1 MKEIKTEIIINT
13 KPEKVWE
20 VLTDFKK
27 YPTWNPFIQNISG
40 EQKVGSKLDVSIH
53 PLEGNGMTF
62 QPTLFKFEENR
73 EFRWVGKLLVKGIFD
88 GEHYFVLSKEVEN
101 KTKFTHGEKFRGIL
115 VYFAGKILD
124 KTKGGFE
131 LMNESLKVECEKDEH
146 YN

>member
-20 VLTDFKK
+20 VLTDFEK

-62 QPTLFKFEENR
+62 QPTLLKFEENR

-88 GEHYFVLSKEVEN
+88 GEHYFVLSQEGES
-101 KTKFTHGEKFRGIL
+101 KTKFTHGEKFSGIL
-115 VYFAGKILD
+115 VYLAGRTLD

-131 LMNESLKVECEKDEH
+131 LMNESLKVECEKDK
-146 YN
+146 YSN

>member
-20 VLTDFKK
+20 VLTDFKN

-62 QPTLFKFEENR
+62 KPTLLKFEENR

-88 GEHYFVLSKEVEN
+88 GEHYFVLSQEEEN
-101 KTKFTHGEKFRGIL
+101 KTKFTHGEKFRGIH
-115 VYFAGKILD
+115 VYLAG
-124 KTKGGFE
+124 G
-131 LMNESLKVECEKDEH
+131 NS
-146 YN
+146 

>member
-1 MKEIKTEIIINT
+1 MKEIKTEIIIDS

-20 VLTDFKK
+20 VLTDFEN

-62 QPTLFKFEENR
+62 KPTLLKFEENR
-73 EFRWVGKLLVKGIFD
+73 EFRQVGKLLVKGIFD
-88 GEHYFVLSKEVEN
+88 GEHYFVLSQEVEN

-115 VYFAGKILD
+115 VYCSGKTLD
-124 KTKGGFE
+124 KIKGGFE
-131 LMNESLKVECEKDEH
+131 LMNGSLKVECEKDRQLK
-146 YN
+146 